1 MVQRRIYWQG
11 FAWGGLRFIT
21 ILCCAIV
28 ILSALVHIYNYIQGD
43 YIVTW
48 QPKPEEPANG
58 NTVLSSTEDQEDSS
72 TVVEHQVESNQENI
86 NQNNKHQIES
96 NKKTELPDNSVKE
109 TELLSDSNSPTVK
122 VQSTKEVHSDST
134 IGTDKVKSATET
146 KLQEE
151 SPTINHLSSIG
162 FSFDSN
168 HINGKLLE
176 PVDIQ
181 WDKNIYFS
189 VKTTTKNFKTRLSY
203 LIATWF
209 QVVNKKMLTIVSE
222 ISDEGTE
229 MAKVMKE
236 AGFNLLLTDCDAG
249 HTFLGLCCKTGCEYE
264 AYYEALEKYKDE
276 QDSFQWFCHFDDDM
290 YVNVPELSSFLRQH
304 DPAVPYYVGSSDDPK
319 YVHTLTDS
327 ALEGLQNASIKVVN
341 KQYQLTSGCSYCIS
355 HSLMMEMKPYA
366 NGKKVLSD
374 LCVMTGI
381 KDDWTVG
388 MIIVSLLGHHRDIY
402 DKVKTQQTRTY
413 LLARANLE
421 DMKKYVCVASTGT
434 RQRNLESY
442 ARTINLP
449 LSEDPMRFLAYHCL
463 LYPTVSWC
471 H

>member
-209 QVVNKKMLTIVSE
+209 QVVNKKMVS
-222 ISDEGTE
+222 
-229 MAKVMKE
+229 
-236 AGFNLLLTDCDAG
+236 
-249 HTFLGLCCKTGCEYE
+249 
-264 AYYEALEKYKDE
+264 
-276 QDSFQWFCHFDDDM
+276 
-290 YVNVPELSSFLRQH
+290 
-304 DPAVPYYVGSSDDPK
+304 
-319 YVHTLTDS
+319 
-327 ALEGLQNASIKVVN
+327 
-341 KQYQLTSGCSYCIS
+341 
-355 HSLMMEMKPYA
+355 
-366 NGKKVLSD
+366 
-374 LCVMTGI
+374 
-381 KDDWTVG
+381 
-388 MIIVSLLGHHRDIY
+388 
-402 DKVKTQQTRTY
+402 TR
-413 LLARANLE
+413 L
-421 DMKKYVCVASTGT
+421 
-434 RQRNLESY
+434 
-442 ARTINLP
+442 
-449 LSEDPMRFLAYHCL
+449 
-463 LYPTVSWC
+463 
-471 H
+471 